1 MKTARR
7 PFRGGADLAS
17 MTALATTS
25 PEDNLHVADLP
36 YRLASWAL
44 DDPRNVALWVD
55 GGGRLV
61 AWAALQFP
69 FSAVDIV
76 ARPDVEALLVPE
88 ALEWVDDQSRA
99 ARGTPRQK
107 ASWYVHV
114 FADQAKRL
122 RLLEDAGY
130 VSQADVGEDSWSRV
144 LLRRT
149 GPVPAPAP
157 LEPGFAVRP
166 LAGKAE
172 VDAYAELQRVVFG
185 TKNMTAEWRARTLDA
200 AHHVAE
206 ADLVVVA
213 PDGRLAGFCIGWLLS
228 GEHPV
233 GQIEPLGVLWDY
245 RELGL
250 GAALLTE
257 CVRRLM
263 VRSAATV
270 LAETDTY
277 RTPALGLYES
287 VGFEPIRDVL
297 VYRKNT
303 PSQ

>member
-1 MKTARR
+1 
-7 PFRGGADLAS
+7 
-17 MTALATTS
+17 
-25 PEDNLHVADLP
+25 VDLP

-44 DDPRNVALWVD
+44 DDPQNVGLWVD

-61 AWAALQFP
+61 AWAVLQFP

-76 ARPDVEALLVPE
+76 VRPAVEALFVPE
-88 ALEWVDDQSRA
+88 ALEWVDDQVRA

-114 FADQAKRL
+114 FADQEKRL
-122 RLLEDAGY
+122 RLLEEAGY
-130 VSQADVGEDSWSRV
+130 ISQDDVGEDSWSRV

-166 LAGKAE
+166 LAGAAE
-172 VDAYAELQRVVFG
+172 AAAYVELQRAVFE
-185 TKNMTAEWRARTLDA
+185 TKNMTVEWRVRTLDA

-228 GEHPV
+228 GAHPI
-233 GQIEPLGVLWDY
+233 GQVEPLGVLWDY

-250 GAALLTE
+250 GAALLGD
-257 CVRRLM
+257 CLRRL
-263 VRSAATV
+263 VARGATTQLV
-270 LAETDTY
+270 ETDTY

-297 VYRKNT
+297 VYRKDN
-303 PSQ
+303 PSG